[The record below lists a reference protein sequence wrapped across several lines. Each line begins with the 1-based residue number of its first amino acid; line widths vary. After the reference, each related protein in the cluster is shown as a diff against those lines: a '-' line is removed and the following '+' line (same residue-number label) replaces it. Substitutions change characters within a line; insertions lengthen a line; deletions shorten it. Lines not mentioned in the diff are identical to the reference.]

1 MSFASEVKKEL
12 LNINELSEC
21 CEKALLYGLLQGNSE
36 IVIAQGG
43 FKIIIKSTILNVLKI
58 MIPLLKKLY
67 NVNIGMSFKD
77 ETSLRKRRF
86 YYLEIIDH
94 ADEIINDFKLMP
106 FTHLSRKDELVSC
119 DCCACAFLRGLFV
132 AKGSIN
138 DPRKNCYHFEISST
152 KENVIKFATRL
163 FKAKGINV
171 YNMERHNQY
180 VLYVKKSEDISSCL
194 ALIGATSGVF
204 YFEDQRI
211 VRDVSNMANRM
222 ANCDIAN
229 EIRCAKSCDEQL
241 AAIKYIREMG
251 YFELMP
257 VRLQT
262 IALLREEYPDSS
274 FGELSLYSDNL
285 FGKTLSKSGISHCM
299 RALLNYYND
308 LKRKEKDTTNDH
320 IN

>member
-12 LNINELSEC
+12 LNEEIENDC
-21 CEKALLYGLLQGNSE
+21 CKKALLYGLLQGSSE
-36 IVIAQGG
+36 IVITSSGL
-43 FKIIIKSTILNVLKI
+43 KIIVKTTLINVIKVMSSILKE
-58 MIPLLKKLY
+58 LY
-67 NVNIGMSFKD
+67 SVNIGMSYKD
-77 ETSLRKRRF
+77 EVSLRKRRF

-106 FTHLSRKDELVSC
+106 FTHLSRSDDIVLKE
-119 DCCACAFLRGLFV
+119 CCKRAFLRGLFIS
-132 AKGSIN
+132 KGSIN
-138 DPRKNCYHFEISST
+138 DPRKYCYHFEISSV

-163 FKAKGINV
+163 FKSKGINIH
-171 YNMERHNQY
+171 NTERRGQY
-180 VLYVKKSEDISSCL
+180 VFYVKKSEDISSCL
-194 ALIGATSGVF
+194 AAIGAKSGVF

-229 EIRCAKSCDEQL
+229 EIKCAKSCDEQL
-241 AAIKYIREMG
+241 DAINYIREKG
-251 YFELMP
+251 KFEEMP

-274 FGELSLYSDNL
+274 FEELSFYSDNL

-299 RALLNYYND
+299 RALMNYYKD
-308 LKRKEKDTTNDH
+308 LIRKEKNDG
-320 IN
+320 